1 MEQNN
6 DHAKNTEKFIR
17 MTTQPVEKLI
27 AKLAVPT
34 IISMLVTSFYN
45 LADTFFV
52 RQLENDS
59 MVAAVGV
66 VLPLMT
72 LIQAFGFFCG
82 HGSGNYISRAYGK
95 QDYKDAETMAATGFC
110 YAVLFGL
117 IIGVLGLV
125 FIDPL
130 ALLLGAKTEATIRS
144 TIDYMRY
151 ILYAT
156 PFMTGAIV
164 MNNQLRMQGNAFFA
178 MIGLTSGAI
187 VNIVLGPHPHLL
199 SGRHTGG
206 RKRYNAVWRRYGSR
220 RSCSCHCCQPDTQLF
235 HFIHRRHKKRQYKD
249 TSEKLLSETLLHK
262 KYSARRTSITWTS
275 GSFKHRG
282 SLS

>member
-95 QDYKDAETMAATGFC
+95 QDY
-110 YAVLFGL
+110 
-117 IIGVLGLV
+117 
-125 FIDPL
+125 
-130 ALLLGAKTEATIRS
+130 
-144 TIDYMRY
+144 
-151 ILYAT
+151 
-156 PFMTGAIV
+156 
-164 MNNQLRMQGNAFFA
+164 
-178 MIGLTSGAI
+178 
-187 VNIVLGPHPHLL
+187 
-199 SGRHTGG
+199 
-206 RKRYNAVWRRYGSR
+206 
-220 RSCSCHCCQPDTQLF
+220 
-235 HFIHRRHKKRQYKD
+235 
-249 TSEKLLSETLLHK
+249 
-262 KYSARRTSITWTS
+262 
-275 GSFKHRG
+275 
-282 SLS
+282 

>member
-1 MEQNN
+1 MDQTNTHTKNN
-6 DHAKNTEKFIR
+6 EKFIK
-17 MTTQPVEKLI
+17 MTTEPVEKLI
-27 AKLAVPT
+27 GKLAIPT

-72 LIQAFGFFCG
+72 VIQAFGFFCG

-117 IIGVLGLV
+117 IIEIFGLL

-130 ALLLGAKTEATIRS
+130 TVLLGAKTEATINA
-144 TIDYMRY
+144 TKEYMRY

-164 MNNQLRMQGNAFFA
+164 MNNH
-178 MIGLTSGAI
+178 IGC
-187 VNIVLGPHPHLL
+187 
-199 SGRHTGG
+199 
-206 RKRYNAVWRRYGSR
+206 
-220 RSCSCHCCQPDTQLF
+220 RSESCT
-235 HFIHRRHKKRQYKD
+235 
-249 TSEKLLSETLLHK
+249 
-262 KYSARRTSITWTS
+262 
-275 GSFKHRG
+275 
-282 SLS
+282 

>member
-187 VNIVLGPHPHLL
+187 VNIVLDPIL
-199 SGRHTGG
+199 
-206 RKRYNAVWRRYGSR
+206 
-220 RSCSCHCCQPDTQLF
+220 
-235 HFIHRRHKKRQYKD
+235 I
-249 TSEKLLSETLLHK
+249 
-262 KYSARRTSITWTS
+262 YSAGDTLAG
-275 GSFKHRG
+275 GSVTMPFGAGMGVGGAALATAVSQILSFFILFIGVTKSDNIKIHLKNFSPRLYYIKNIVRG
-282 SLS
+282 GLPSLGRQEFQASR

>member
-6 DHAKNTEKFIR
+6 DHDKNTEKFIR

-34 IISMLVTSFYN
+34 IISMLMTSFYN

-117 IIGVLGLV
+117 IISYRFRPRFRICGATAVSRLV
-125 FIDPL
+125 FQSEFFYKVKQR
-130 ALLLGAKTEATIRS
+130 KTISEYDGLSLCI
-144 TIDYMRY
+144 IYN
-151 ILYAT
+151 IL
-156 PFMTGAIV
+156 
-164 MNNQLRMQGNAFFA
+164 
-178 MIGLTSGAI
+178 
-187 VNIVLGPHPHLL
+187 
-199 SGRHTGG
+199 
-206 RKRYNAVWRRYGSR
+206 K
-220 RSCSCHCCQPDTQLF
+220 
-235 HFIHRRHKKRQYKD
+235 
-249 TSEKLLSETLLHK
+249 
-262 KYSARRTSITWTS
+262 
-275 GSFKHRG
+275 
-282 SLS
+282 